1 MKELQEDHST
11 IREFKLTSWALKNR
25 NTIFLLTLILIG
37 FGFYSYRSLPKEL
50 FPDIVIPTIMVQ
62 TLYPGN
68 PPLDIENL
76 ITRELE
82 KEIESVDGIKK
93 MTSLSSQDVSNIFV
107 EFNTDVN
114 IKDALQEV
122 KDAVDKAKKELPDNL
137 LEDPMVMDI
146 DFSEFPILNINLSGD
161 YSVNELKNYAE
172 YLEEEIEA
180 FTEISKIVI
189 TGITEREIKIHVD
202 QHKLD
207 AFELSFGDIES
218 AVKNENV
225 SMSGGELKTGK
236 TTRSVRIEGEFTNTD
251 QIKNIIVKH
260 EDNNIVYLRDVAD
273 VNYSFED
280 PTSFARLNHQPVV
293 SIQVIKKGGENL
305 LDATD
310 KIFKLIDDSRANK
323 SLPEDLK
330 ITLTNDQSEQIKLQL
345 NNLENSMI
353 MGVILVV
360 LVLYFFL
367 GTRNALFVGTS
378 IPLSMFVSFM
388 IMGLMGYKI
397 NMIVLFALILAL
409 GMLVDNAI
417 VVVENIYR
425 FIDKGY
431 SVKKA
436 AKEAVSEIAM
446 PIISS
451 TATTLAAFFPLL
463 FWDSIMG
470 EFMKYL
476 PMTLIIV
483 LTSSLFSAL
492 VIIPVIAAHFFKKE
506 DPNER
511 PSFRKRLITVGIMTG
526 LAIVFYLTGV
536 IALANMLVVFALIGL
551 AHVAIFDRFARWF
564 QTVLLVWIENI
575 YLKTLT
581 FVMKGKIALWFVVGT
596 FLLMFITMGFYFGS
610 NPKVEFF
617 PSGDP
622 KYINISAEMP
632 LGTEINA
639 TDSIVSIVEADVYQI
654 LEPNKHIV
662 KSVLTNI
669 GDGAVGENDGF
680 SGRGGGPN
688 KGLITVTFLD
698 FQDREGIN
706 TEKILKQLSD
716 ELLGRYPGV
725 LVSVE
730 KQNEGPPVGKPVNL
744 EISGKEF
751 ETLLSLS
758 DSIINTI
765 NKQQIA
771 GIEGLQIDLDVGK
784 PELKVT
790 IDRDKARRFGLSTAQ
805 IANTIRTAL
814 FGAEISNYKLG
825 EDEYP
830 IQLRMKDHY
839 RYDLSALLN
848 QRITFR
854 DQASGKIQQVP
865 ISAVAEIT
873 LSSTYGAVTRKD
885 RNRMITIWSNVISG
899 YNANEINEQLKLIMA
914 NYDLPEGYRYEFTG
928 EQEEQAESM
937 AFLMRAMLIAVSI
950 ILLILVGQ
958 FNSVVKPVI
967 ILASVLFSTIGVFG
981 GLGTF
986 SMDFVVIMTGVGI
999 VSLAGVV
1006 VNNAIVLIDY
1016 ITILKRNRKLEM
1028 GLTPEDDLPGKESI
1042 ECLIEAGK
1050 TRLRPVLLTAITT
1063 ILGLIP
1069 LAVGLNIDFIGLFQR
1084 FDPDIYFGGDNAMF
1098 WGPLSWTIIFGL
1110 TFATFLT
1117 LVIVPAMYHVLYT
1130 AKLKFWPSK
1139 IQN

>member
-436 AKEAVSEIAM
+436 AKEAVGEIAM

-914 NYDLPEGYRYEFTG
+914 NYDLLEGYRYEFTG

>member
-436 AKEAVSEIAM
+436 AKEAVGEIAM

-1006 VNNAIVLIDY
+1006 VNNAILLIDY

>member
-436 AKEAVSEIAM
+436 AKEAVGEIAM

-492 VIIPVIAAHFFKKE
+492 VIIPVIAVHFFKKE

>member
-564 QTVLLVWIENI
+564 QTILLVWIENI